1 MLKNSIVTLLILFS
15 SRAYSL
21 ECTAHNRHVNES
33 GVLIQSESKL
43 ITTLDTIDMASLEG
57 ELYGQLYFLTYNK
70 QDEDGLLQIVDSADN
85 TKGIVAR
92 SSFNKKGFMSLTL
105 VDNQIVHR
113 LECFK

>member
-1 MLKNSIVTLLILFS
+1 
-15 SRAYSL
+15 
-21 ECTAHNRHVNES
+21 
-33 GVLIQSESKL
+33 
-43 ITTLDTIDMASLEG
+43 MASLEG